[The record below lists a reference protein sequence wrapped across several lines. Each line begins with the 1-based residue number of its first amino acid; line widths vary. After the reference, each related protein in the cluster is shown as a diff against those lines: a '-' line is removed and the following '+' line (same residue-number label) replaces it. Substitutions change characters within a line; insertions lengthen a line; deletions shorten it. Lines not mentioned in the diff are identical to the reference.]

1 MKKLLISALAALAL
15 AACGKMDS
23 EAIRSV
29 VTYITADG
37 NEDATK
43 GSISGTDAS
52 FSWNTGDRIAV
63 WADGYRISDALGS
76 EYDRQASATFAFSG
90 ADAVAEAARA
100 DFAVY
105 PASLVWDGSAVRPG
119 SASAHTAAGLKLTLP
134 ASYTL
139 AEVKGEVSP
148 TPMIATNA
156 PDRGL
161 AFKAL
166 CPLLRVTVVNVPW
179 QTKRIEFC
187 FNGLKVQGEFTLTG
201 VTPATTAI
209 EASAT
214 EGSDDIITVTMAGN
228 ASWQDNLVI
237 NLPVPTGNY
246 GDITITAYDA
256 VSGGNAVLTLIK
268 PIKSSGWN
276 PTRKASRKMTAG
288 LPVFTG
294 AGGKKLAFAP
304 GNLQATYDGSSWDW
318 DFAEH
323 QYDFIGDKPG
333 NTTIS
338 SISANSTVDLFGWVG
353 ASSGLAGV
361 AAYGITG
368 SKTASDYG
376 NTDYEALKY
385 DWGSLAIG
393 PYTAGTWRTP
403 TGNTGNNGGDWDVIL
418 TSRAVTSTGLPSG
431 DNSSAARYV
440 NATVAETKGLIIF
453 PDSYSHPSG
462 VAGTFNSPGYNAA
475 GDYNKF
481 VVDAESWAKMEAAG
495 AVFLPAAGYRGG
507 PVLAEGNDLEGSNAR
522 GYYWSSAGGS
532 ITNAY
537 DLQFSASNVSSG
549 SGDYRSRRL
558 SVRLVREL
566 N

>member
-1 MKKLLISALAALAL
+1 MKKLLISALAALSL

-23 EAIRSV
+23 EAIRSA

-43 GSISGTDAS
+43 GSVSGTDAS

-63 WADGYRISDALGS
+63 WADGYKISDALDS
-76 EYDRQASATFAFSG
+76 EYEGQASATFAFSG
-90 ADAVAEAARA
+90 AYAVAEADRA

-119 SASAHTAAGLKLTLP
+119 SASAHTEAGLKLTLP

-148 TPMIATNA
+148 TPMIAINA

-166 CPLLRVTVVNVPW
+166 CPLLRVTVMNVPGE
-179 QTKRIEFC
+179 TKRIEFC
-187 FNGLKVQGEFTLTG
+187 FNGMKVQGEFTLTG
-201 VTPATTAI
+201 VTPAMTAI
-209 EASAT
+209 AASET
-214 EGSDDIITVTMAGN
+214 SGSDDIITVTMAGN

-237 NLPVPTGNY
+237 NLPVPTGDY

-256 VSGGNAVLTLIK
+256 VSGGNAVLTLTK
-268 PIKSSGWN
+268 PIKSSGWS

-304 GNLQATYDGSSWDW
+304 GNLQATYDGSFWSWA
-318 DFAEH
+318 FAAH

-333 NTTIS
+333 NTTVS

-353 ASSGLAGV
+353 ASSALTGV

-393 PYTAGTWRTP
+393 PYAAGTWRTP
-403 TGNTGNNGGDWDVIL
+403 SGKVDGDWDVIL
-418 TSRAVTSTGLPSG
+418 TSRTVASSGLPSG
-431 DNSSAARYV
+431 TNSTAARYV

-462 VAGTFNSPGYNAA
+462 VAVTDSPEYNAA
-475 GDYNKF
+475 GNYNKF
-481 VVDAESWAKMEAAG
+481 VVDAEGWAKMGAAG
-495 AVFLPAAGYRGG
+495 AVFLPAAGNREGG
-507 PVLAEGNDLEGSNAR
+507 KVADDGIR
-522 GYYWSSAGGS
+522 GYYWSYTGGS
-532 ITNAY
+532 ASNAHAF
-537 DLQFSASNVSSG
+537 DLQFSKSTVSPA
-549 SGDYRSRRL
+549 SGDFRYRGL

-566 N
+566 D